1 MAINICSLS
10 REEAEE
16 LTNQLTVLDANIGK
30 KIDKVIKLTG
40 MSYQESLEY
49 VVTDNPI
56 LWAKVYVN
64 WEARDYQ
71 QPILYEG
78 THSKQLELRLG
89 RRLGKCLPGDV
100 EIPDSVTGEYITVE
114 ELFKRQNANI
124 FSLDED
130 ELKINRHTT
139 NIIFENGIKPVYK
152 LTTKSGREIKAT
164 GNHPFYTIKGFKE
177 LDDLNVGDHVA
188 IAKNMQH
195 ELKIELDDRRIK
207 TIIDEINT
215 SNTEDKVIPNII
227 YKLSNES
234 LSIFLSRLYTA
245 NGSSVFINNK
255 EKLEINYYNS
265 SKKICISIQR
275 LLLRFGINSKLNSK
289 ANNIHYLIIDE
300 ENDVMR
306 FCKNINNVYNINNT
320 EQNIKEN
327 ASLNDIYWDEIKSI
341 EYVED
346 TMTYDLTVPK
356 YHNFVANDF
365 ITHNTD
371 SMCILILWFAYTQ
384 INKGDNGQ
392 YNILILTP
400 YETQIDLIF
409 TRLDQLI
416 EGSPFLQECISRQIH
431 HRKEL
436 KNGSIILGL
445 TAGASSGN
453 NGSNNT
459 RGQAAD
465 LIVLDEVDYI
475 GSSQI
480 TNILNIRNE
489 APE

>member
-78 THSKQLELRLG
+78 KHSKQLVLRLG

-195 ELKIELDDRRIK
+195 ELKIELDD
-207 TIIDEINT
+207 
-215 SNTEDKVIPNII
+215 
-227 YKLSNES
+227 
-234 LSIFLSRLYTA
+234 
-245 NGSSVFINNK
+245 
-255 EKLEINYYNS
+255 
-265 SKKICISIQR
+265 
-275 LLLRFGINSKLNSK
+275 
-289 ANNIHYLIIDE
+289 
-300 ENDVMR
+300 
-306 FCKNINNVYNINNT
+306 
-320 EQNIKEN
+320 
-327 ASLNDIYWDEIKSI
+327 
-341 EYVED
+341 
-346 TMTYDLTVPK
+346 
-356 YHNFVANDF
+356 
-365 ITHNTD
+365 
-371 SMCILILWFAYTQ
+371 
-384 INKGDNGQ
+384 
-392 YNILILTP
+392 
-400 YETQIDLIF
+400 
-409 TRLDQLI
+409 
-416 EGSPFLQECISRQIH
+416 
-431 HRKEL
+431 
-436 KNGSIILGL
+436 
-445 TAGASSGN
+445 
-453 NGSNNT
+453 
-459 RGQAAD
+459 
-465 LIVLDEVDYI
+465 
-475 GSSQI
+475 
-480 TNILNIRNE
+480 
-489 APE
+489 